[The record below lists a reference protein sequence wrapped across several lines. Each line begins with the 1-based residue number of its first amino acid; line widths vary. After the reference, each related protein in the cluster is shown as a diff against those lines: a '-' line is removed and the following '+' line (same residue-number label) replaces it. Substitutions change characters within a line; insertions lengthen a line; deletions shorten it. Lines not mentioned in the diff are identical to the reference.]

1 MLTITFLNQVG
12 TTAVS
17 SHKTNDFM
25 INFYPQ
31 PRFHT
36 GLLAFFFKYLV
47 KRVRAGCKSGN
58 IVFLVLLGPL
68 NTTSLVA
75 CFLQEMPAGVHMLP
89 DYFGILSNKSG

>member
-17 SHKTNDFM
+17 IHKTNDFM

-31 PRFHT
+31 PRVHT

-47 KRVRAGCKSGN
+47 KRVRAGGKSGN

-75 CFLQEMPAGVHMLP
+75 CFLHEMPAGVHMLP

>member
-1 MLTITFLNQVG
+1 MLMITFLNQVG

-17 SHKTNDFM
+17 IYNTNVFM
-25 INFYPQ
+25 INFHPE

-36 GLLAFFFKYLV
+36 GLFALFFKIPRKTPPCRLQ
-47 KRVRAGCKSGN
+47 SGN

-75 CFLQEMPAGVHMLP
+75 CFLHEMPTGVHMHP